1 MNSFAL
7 NLVCIVA
14 YDLYFIT
21 TILTYAQSLR
31 YDFLGVN
38 VVLMIEF

>member
-21 TILTYAQSLR
+21 TILTYAYYLR
-31 YDFLGVN
+31 HDFLREN
-38 VVLMIEF
+38 AIIKIEF